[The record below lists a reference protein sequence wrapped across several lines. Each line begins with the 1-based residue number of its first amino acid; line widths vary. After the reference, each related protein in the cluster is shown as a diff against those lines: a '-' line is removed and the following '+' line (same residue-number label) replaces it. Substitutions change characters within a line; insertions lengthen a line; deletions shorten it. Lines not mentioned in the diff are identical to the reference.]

1 MSAPVAAPAALVVL
15 VVPVVPV
22 ALVAPV
28 VLAAPADPVVL
39 ADLVAPVALV
49 ALAVLE
55 LVALLVPAALVVLVP
70 VALAVLVVLA
80 DLELVA
86 PVVLADLEL
95 VAPVVLAAQV
105 VPAVPVDLA
114 LPAAARAARSAT
126 RGTMDAIPIV
136 PIPARCMRPSTTR
149 TASPSACRTAFCGLC
164 RTRPWTMRTPTPP
177 VTTTRPSRSP
187 ARSIASPDSD
197 KQSSAPAVPSHGAAG
212 VWEFEKIVSLWIQR
226 DSADLWQ
233 SRTMRQARSASSFVP
248 ERGANT
254 QAYLVPCEFSQRS
267 DRVKLPQSAG
277 KHRACA

>member
-1 MSAPVAAPAALVVL
+1 VVL
-15 VVPVVPV
+15 VRV
-22 ALVAPV
+22 A
-28 VLAAPADPVVL
+28 
-39 ADLVAPVALV
+39 
-49 ALAVLE
+49 
-55 LVALLVPAALVVLVP
+55 PAALVVLVP
-70 VALAVLVVLA
+70 VAPADLAVLEQVAPVALAVLEQVAPADLAVLVPVAPAALA
-80 DLELVA
+80 VLELVV
-86 PVVLADLEL
+86 PVALAVLVPVDLAAL
-95 VAPVVLAAQV
+95 VVLAAQV
-105 VPAVPVDLA
+105 VLVAQVDPVVPVDLA

-126 RGTMDAIPIV
+126 RGTMGAIPTV
-136 PIPARCMRPSTTR
+136 PMPARCMRPSTTR

-212 VWEFEKIVSLWIQR
+212 VWEFEEIVSLWIQR

-254 QAYLVPCEFSQRS
+254 QAYLVPCEFSQRC